1 VGGGSGGDP
10 GWEQP
15 GYVLQGTP
23 EQVAQSLRELAA
35 MGVNH
40 LQIPVRARS
49 LEEFCDQVA
58 ASASWWA
65 RSWAAETGRFAA
77 GLSRARR

>member
-1 VGGGSGGDP
+1 
-10 GWEQP
+10 
-15 GYVLQGTP
+15 VLQGTP

-58 ASASWWA
+58 AFGELVGPLLGS
-65 RSWAAETGRFAA
+65 
-77 GLSRARR
+77 